1 MNFIRGLL
9 IALLVAGLTLFAVA
23 NSQTL
28 TLNFGFVQLDVW
40 LPLVVLTAFLIG
52 FLPPWLRL
60 SADRIM
66 LKRRLK
72 RTEMALEDAEAGLSQ
87 ARIEL
92 LRSPARA
99 EAEAGAAP
107 APVEPPPP
115 PRPVVP
121 PVATQ
126 PTPPPGS

>member
-40 LPLVVLTAFLIG
+40 LPLVVLVSFLIG

-60 SADRIM
+60 SADRM
-66 LKRRLK
+66 VLKRRLK
-72 RTEMALEDAEAGLSQ
+72 RTEAALEDAEAGLSQ

-92 LRSPARA
+92 LRSPGRP
-99 EAEAGAAP
+99 EGG
-107 APVEPPPP
+107 PVPEPIQP

-126 PTPPPGS
+126 PPPPPGS